1 MVGITPQEAVVL
13 FENLYKDQISQLEK
27 FELKSYHDCD
37 AYYELFLERRI
48 NDYLY
53 DSILLKTN
61 KEGEVLWFNVF
72 YCGLE
77 EITDTQRQK
86 LKELFENHVEQWQ
99 SSAIDYDADVSYW
112 KADDMIL
119 AEYSVIYQY
128 ADGTEY
134 GELLDFAIEG

>member
-1 MVGITPQEAVVL
+1 MNCFCSQGLNNIYIIIS
-13 FENLYKDQISQLEK
+13 LY
-27 FELKSYHDCD
+27 
-37 AYYELFLERRI
+37 
-48 NDYLY
+48 
-53 DSILLKTN
+53 
-61 KEGEVLWFNVF
+61 
-72 YCGLE
+72 
-77 EITDTQRQK
+77 TQRQK

-99 SSAIDYDADVSYW
+99 SSAIDYDANVSYW

>member
-1 MVGITPQEAVVL
+1 M
-13 FENLYKDQISQLEK
+13 
-27 FELKSYHDCD
+27 
-37 AYYELFLERRI
+37 
-48 NDYLY
+48 
-53 DSILLKTN
+53 LKTN
-61 KEGEVLWFNVF
+61 KKGEVLWFNVF

-99 SSAIDYDADVSYW
+99 SSAIGYDANVSYW